1 MCNGYTHR
9 QICLMNQLRKLWGQH
24 VYWTRFFIISTAEGL
39 ADLKPVTDRLL
50 ENPEDFAKLLAP
62 VYGAKTACRFKELL
76 TEHLQIG
83 GELVGAAK
91 NGETGRADSLRGQW
105 YRNADEIAAF
115 LASVNRCWQESKW
128 KDMLYSHLKMTEKE
142 AELRLKGNYAA
153 DIQIF
158 GSIEEEAF
166 KMADYMFCGIVK
178 QGGCF

>member
-83 GELVGAAK
+83 GRA
-91 NGETGRADSLRGQW
+91 GRRGKKR
-105 YRNADEIAAF
+105 RNRQSRFPARA
-115 LASVNRCWQESKW
+115 VVPQCR
-128 KDMLYSHLKMTEKE
+128 
-142 AELRLKGNYAA
+142 
-153 DIQIF
+153 
-158 GSIEEEAF
+158 
-166 KMADYMFCGIVK
+166 
-178 QGGCF
+178 